1 MTTDDTVEI
10 GFMAIMAILFTWG
23 FSTFIWMLVTMAQTY
38 FA

>member
-23 FSTFIWMLVTMAQTY
+23 FSTFIYMLVSTANTY
-38 FA
+38 FT